1 MQSSVSANII
11 TQLGYLQNYA
21 GKGHFLTREPFG
33 GTGALAPA
41 AAKGPRCRPD
51 GAPRVRGFAR
61 RAPASRGARS
71 SLPHPL
77 PIPPWWGL
85 GTASAFSPLILFFL
99 NFFPPFLPV
108 SSLQADLALPAP
120 ARFVSHTLRRHHR
133 DLPTGRSESALGG
146 FFIIINYCCCFG
158 GGVFLRFSL
167 SAEPHGPGQAGD
179 ARLGVAAAQRSGADT
194 AHRTAE
200 PARTGGPGV
209 GEEPGAEVLRVG
221 GRAGAGC
228 AAPGWSRRAAAGAPP
243 FNLCRALPRR

>member
-1 MQSSVSANII
+1 MEFQTNKGTLMQSSVSANII

-51 GAPRVRGFAR
+51 GAPRVRGSAR

-99 NFFPPFLPV
+99 NFFPPFSPGFI
-108 SSLQADLALPAP
+108 SSSRPGTPRARTFRIAHFEEAP
-120 ARFVSHTLRRHHR
+120 
-133 DLPTGRSESALGG
+133 PG
-146 FFIIINYCCCFG
+146 FTDGKVGKRFG
-158 GGVFLRFSL
+158 GLFYYY
-167 SAEPHGPGQAGD
+167 
-179 ARLGVAAAQRSGADT
+179 
-194 AHRTAE
+194 
-200 PARTGGPGV
+200 
-209 GEEPGAEVLRVG
+209 
-221 GRAGAGC
+221 
-228 AAPGWSRRAAAGAPP
+228 
-243 FNLCRALPRR
+243 